1 MDLAPHVDE
10 LKQALAAAG
19 SAGGAEAEAFLE
31 RFASPLESALRLS
44 MLEVLSAAAE
54 EISAKLAPGKVD
66 LRLHGRNPDFIVTP
80 PMASAAPPPA
90 PEASPEPTDAPSFD
104 PFADAD
110 DPIARISL
118 RLPERLK
125 AQVEEAA
132 GREGLSTNAWLVRA
146 IAGAVQGEPQ
156 RPGGRLNLQIGQ
168 GFSGWVR

>member
-1 MDLAPHVDE
+1 
-10 LKQALAAAG
+10 
-19 SAGGAEAEAFLE
+19 
-31 RFASPLESALRLS
+31 

-54 EISAKLAPGKVD
+54 EISEKLAPGKVD

-80 PMASAAPPPA
+80 PTASPMTSPMASAAPPPA
-90 PEASPEPTDAPSFD
+90 PDTSAEPTEASAFD

-146 IAGAVQGEPQ
+146 IAGAVHGEPR